1 METPTVPVA
10 ENVLQQL
17 MRDHEARENRR
28 KYMRAYMQERRN
40 QDKESSNAYMR
51 NYRRLVK
58 ERAKESAR
66 TEEGPEQ
73 EKNGPRNTEATH

>member
-51 NYRRLVK
+51 NYRKLVK
-58 ERAKESAR
+58 ERAAQSAT
-66 TEEGPEQ
+66 TE
-73 EKNGPRNTEATH
+73 KVL